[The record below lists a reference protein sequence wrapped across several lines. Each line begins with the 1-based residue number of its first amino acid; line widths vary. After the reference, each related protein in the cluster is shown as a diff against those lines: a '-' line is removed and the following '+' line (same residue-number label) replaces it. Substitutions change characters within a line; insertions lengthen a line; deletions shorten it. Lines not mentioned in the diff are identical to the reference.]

1 MKLFTGDL
9 SKEKLELT
17 VRAVRGDRSKNFL
30 QIW

>member
-17 VRAVRGDRSKNFL
+17 VRGDRSNNFL